1 MIKNSGGGIK
11 NAKRPQKELSNELAK
26 SIIRKF
32 NQRKAHSFFVGN
44 IWGADIPDMELMS
57 KSNKEICF
65 FLLFIINIFSKYA
78 WITFLKDK
86 KLLELIILL
95 KKF

>member
-44 IWGADIPDMELMS
+44 IWGADLPDMELMS

-65 FLLFIINIFSKYA
+65 FFYYSLLIFSVNTHGLLF
-78 WITFLKDK
+78 
-86 KLLELIILL
+86 
-95 KKF
+95 

>member
-26 SIIRKF
+26 SIIGKF

-44 IWGADIPDMELMS
+44 IWGADLPDMELMS

-65 FLLFIINIFSKYA
+65 FFIIHY
-78 WITFLKDK
+78 
-86 KLLELIILL
+86 
-95 KKF
+95 